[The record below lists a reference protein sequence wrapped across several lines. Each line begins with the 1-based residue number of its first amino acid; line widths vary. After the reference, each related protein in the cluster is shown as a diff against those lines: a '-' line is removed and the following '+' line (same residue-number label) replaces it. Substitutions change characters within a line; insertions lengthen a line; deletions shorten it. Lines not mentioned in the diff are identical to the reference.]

1 MNPHVYVEH
10 RPPTGANRLSAG
22 TEPRAPLFRRA
33 EQREGRVPVWVKL
46 CQGVGALPGQHKDWA
61 FNTLLL
67 LYYSQVLGLPASY
80 AGAVLSIA
88 LILDAVSDP
97 LVGAYS
103 DNFKAKYGRRHPFM
117 LAAVIPVAASAFA
130 LFAPPDGLSTTGLT
144 IWMLIATVTL
154 RLTFTL
160 FVVPWNAVAAEL
172 SQDYRE
178 RTSIITYRMAIGWI
192 GGVIFIFAMYSLVF
206 PTSEAYSNSLLDAS
220 RYPLFAMIFSLLVL
234 IWMLIPI
241 FGTLGQI
248 RFLPQPTAA
257 APRQSLH
264 DMWTRTVLALKS
276 RNFRRIFLATL
287 ISSAVL
293 GTGQVFDVY
302 MNLFFWEF
310 STEDI
315 RWLSFVVIG
324 AIASFVTAGLWQR
337 RFEKSQ
343 IMGWSLLAFTAL
355 AMSKVLL
362 RFANVWP
369 ENGDPS
375 LIWWFVGHGCLAAY
389 TGSMVLIMFAS
400 MVADTVDEQD
410 YEHGLRQE
418 GIFSAGIAFAG
429 KAVTSLGLMIGGFLL
444 DFVIRMPRDG
454 VPGGVPDD
462 TLFRLAVTDGIAIPA
477 FNLLA
482 FWLLTRYSL
491 DRHRLSEI
499 QAVLK
504 ERSAAGE
511 EPIQQ

>member
-1 MNPHVYVEH
+1 MSRSNP
-10 RPPTGANRLSAG
+10 RSSSAG
-22 TEPRAPLFRRA
+22 TELQSPLLFRRA
-33 EQREGRVPVWVKL
+33 EQRSGRVPLWVKL
-46 CQGVGALPGQHKDWA
+46 CQGAGALPGQHKDWA

-80 AGAVLSIA
+80 AGSVLAVA
-88 LILDAVSDP
+88 LILDAISDP

-103 DNFKAKYGRRHPFM
+103 DNFKSKYGRRHPFM
-117 LAAVIPVAASAFA
+117 LAAILPVTLSIFA
-130 LFAPPDGLSTTGLT
+130 LFSPPEGLSTAGLT
-144 IWMLIATVTL
+144 AWMFIATVTV
-154 RLTFTL
+154 RLTFTF
-160 FVVPWNAVAAEL
+160 FVVPWNAIAAEL

-178 RTSIITYRMAIGWI
+178 RTNIITYRMAVGWI
-192 GGVIFIFAMYSLVF
+192 GGVIFIFTMYSLVF
-206 PTSEAYSNSLLDAS
+206 PTSEAYSNSLLDPS
-220 RYPLFAMIFSLLVL
+220 RYPLFAFIVSSLVL
-234 IWMLIPI
+234 VWMLIPT

-248 RFLPQPTAA
+248 RFLPQPTSA

-264 DMWTRTVLALKS
+264 DMLKRTLLALRS

-315 RWLSFVVIG
+315 RWFSFVVIG
-324 AIASFVTAGLWQR
+324 AIVSFVTAGLWQA

-355 AMSKVLL
+355 AMAKVLF
-362 RFANVWP
+362 RFADIWP

-375 LIWWFVGHGCLAAY
+375 LVWWFVGHGCLGAY

-444 DFVIRMPRDG
+444 DFVIQMPRDG
-454 VPGGVPDD
+454 VPGSIAED

-499 QAVLK
+499 QAALK

-511 EPIQQ
+511 QTVQQ